1 MYKKNRKGFTDRVHN
16 EVCLLERLVTTEQEL
31 KEHSNQQG
39 SLYIV
44 ERKQNIRKS
53 LCNIT
58 DHSFLF
64 FHRLDEEIRKLET
77 VHKMNVHS
85 KLFYDF
91 IAAELMSNQ
100 SLFQLWS
107 DMFVDQSSN
116 TEECTV
122 TPTETIHSLFVEIY
136 RNTCV
141 CHLHSFLE
149 TDYLRKLKTQKEEAH
164 RKQKECRQERKL
176 HFERY

>member
-1 MYKKNRKGFTDRVHN
+1 MHN

-39 SLYIV
+39 SLYEV

-58 DHSFLF
+58 DHSILF

-77 VHKMNVHS
+77 VHKMNVLS

-91 IAAELMSNQ
+91 IDAELMSNQ

-122 TPTETIHSLFVEIY
+122 TPTETIHSLFVQKY
-136 RNTCV
+136 LRM
-141 CHLHSFLE
+141 SSAQFLR
-149 TDYLRKLKTQKEEAH
+149 DYLRKLKTQKEEAH
-164 RKQKECRQERKL
+164 HKQIRMSTGKKIA
-176 HFERY
+176 F